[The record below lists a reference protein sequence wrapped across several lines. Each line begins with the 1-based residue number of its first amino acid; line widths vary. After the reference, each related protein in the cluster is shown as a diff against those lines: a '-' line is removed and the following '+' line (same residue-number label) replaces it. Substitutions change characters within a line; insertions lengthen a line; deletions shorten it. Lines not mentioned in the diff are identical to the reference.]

1 MFFPSYNF
9 LKFAKNV
16 WKAGGTLDR
25 FSAKREVRYAYFQE
39 IFKLKFINVR
49 CSLSLTGLPTWSV
62 YWVNMQQLP

>member
-39 IFKLKFINVR
+39 FLNLCLLMLGV
-49 CSLSLTGLPTWSV
+49 L
-62 YWVNMQQLP
+62 